1 MLLEISIRNIAL
13 IEQLTIEFA
22 QGFNVLTGETGA
34 GKSIVVDSLSLALG
48 ARAGRELLRTGAE
61 RASVQAL
68 FDVSDCP
75 RAQELAAELGA
86 PCEMCIRDRSSRT
99 ANASPK
105 RARCA
110 RETPSKYTCAA
121 ATSRRR

>member
-1 MLLEISIRNIAL
+1 M
-13 IEQLTIEFA
+13 
-22 QGFNVLTGETGA
+22 LTGETGA

-86 PCEMCIRDRSSRT
+86 PCEDGLLAVSRELSANGRSVCRVSGMVVPLAALKGLTVPAHGHPRT
-99 ANASPK
+99 A
-105 RARCA
+105 
-110 RETPSKYTCAA
+110 
-121 ATSRRR
+121 